1 MSCLSV
7 CLSVRQQ
14 IEKKVNQGY
23 ARLTNDIQGHPRFSK
38 VPQGSKALQK
48 LTCHKGPAA
57 VTYV

>member
-23 ARLTNDIQGHPRFSK
+23 ARLTKDIQGQPRLPKVFQGFPRF
-38 VPQGSKALQK
+38 QGI
-48 LTCHKGPAA
+48 T
-57 VTYV
+57 